1 MGKYTVKRFLALIPV
16 LIGVSIFVFFL
27 IHITPGDPAMLML
40 GEQAPPEQLETM
52 REQMGLNDPLPVQYI
67 NWMSRAVRLDFGRS
81 LRSRKPVI
89 TEIVERLP
97 NSGVLAV
104 SAITLSVIIG
114 IPIGVLSAAKPNSFF
129 DNLFTII
136 TFTAVGMPV
145 FWQGLMLI
153 IIFSVMLG
161 WLPSSGMMPDIR
173 YFILPTV
180 ALSTVTIANITRITR
195 STMLDVLKEDYVR
208 TARSKGVNENRVI
221 YQHALRNALIPVVTI
236 IGLQFGAL
244 MAGAVLT
251 ETIFA
256 WPGVGRMVVDAI
268 RTKDFPLVQGTI
280 MVFAIIYALVNLIVD
295 LLYGLLDPRLQTKYK

>member
-1 MGKYTVKRFLALIPV
+1 
-16 LIGVSIFVFFL
+16 
-27 IHITPGDPAMLML
+27 MLML

>member
-1 MGKYTVKRFLALIPV
+1 LGKYTVKRFLALIPV

>member
-67 NWMSRAVRLDFGRS
+67 NWVSRAVRLDFGRS